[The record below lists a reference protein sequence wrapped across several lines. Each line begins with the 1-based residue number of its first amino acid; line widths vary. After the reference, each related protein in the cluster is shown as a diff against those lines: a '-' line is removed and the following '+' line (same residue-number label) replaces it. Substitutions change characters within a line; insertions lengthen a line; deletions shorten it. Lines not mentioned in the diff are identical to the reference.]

1 MSNEE
6 QLLTF
11 GLILFGLL
19 VFTFLPMILVN
30 MEND

>member
-1 MSNEE
+1 MNAED

-19 VFTFLPMILVN
+19 VCTLLPMILVN